1 MTLSRVRLTAL
12 LIMLLVTPPVFAET
26 YVAGF
31 FGMTFPRSLT
41 DVNLMAP
48 NDTRLSDLGLSNS
61 LVHGARI
68 GHYSHSTRWL
78 GGETEIFRS
87 SPNLRQQS
95 MTTTTVATGATAV
108 AVEPG
113 AALTVTTWAVN
124 LVVRY
129 PGQHLQPYVGFG
141 PALFFAELRSD
152 SPGSTFGEAQ
162 AMNVGLNTQVGLR
175 YLWNSKVSVF
185 AEWKYNHARLSFDSF
200 PNASYNAHHLVFGL
214 GYHF

>member
-1 MTLSRVRLTAL
+1 MAVGFVRWTAL
-12 LIMLLVTPPVFAET
+12 VTMLLVTPPAFAET

-31 FGMTFPRSLT
+31 FGVTLPAALT
-41 DVNLMAP
+41 DVNLRGRK
-48 NDTRLSDLGLSNS
+48 DTRLSDLDLSNS
-61 LVHGARI
+61 FVYGAKI
-68 GHYSHSTRWL
+68 GRYSDSTRWL

-95 MTTTTVATGATAV
+95 MTTTTVGTGVSTV

-113 AALTVTTWAVN
+113 ATVMVTTWAAN

-129 PGQHLQPYVGFG
+129 PGQRLQPYVAVG

-152 SPGSTFGEAQ
+152 SPGSRFGEAQ

-175 YLWNSKVSVF
+175 YLWSSKFSVF
-185 AEWKYNHARLSFDSF
+185 AEWKYNHVRL
-200 PNASYNAHHLVFGL
+200 
-214 GYHF
+214 